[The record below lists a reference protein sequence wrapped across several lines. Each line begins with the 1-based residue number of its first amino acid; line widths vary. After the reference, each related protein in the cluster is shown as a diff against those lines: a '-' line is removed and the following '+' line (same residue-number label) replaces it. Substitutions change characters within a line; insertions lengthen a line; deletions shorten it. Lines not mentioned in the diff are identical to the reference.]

1 MTRSLLLHIG
11 SPKTATTLVQRHF
24 SRSNV
29 LAAHGVHYPALA
41 EDPDAHAQHAFARAL
56 LRGDY
61 ASAARI
67 VSSATEGHATTLL
80 SAEAITNCVASPLRF
95 PGFLRFVRSIAES
108 LETLRVI
115 IFLREASAFLESMYL
130 QSVRAME
137 LATSFDAYLSER
149 RGWHETL
156 FRNLSAIESIGGGV
170 ALEAH
175 AFLAGSCA
183 EAWRQALGFDIE
195 LPASGSANQRL
206 SLKSHIFFRQ
216 FEAFRSQ
223 RGIAM
228 QRREALELMG
238 RHPSPFDD
246 DLQRFS
252 LYRPGVADAI
262 RAQVLAE
269 AERYSRHE
277 YLAAFRGPSPQRA
290 DAPWVDIDSVVLTRG
305 DLDAAERFLRAH
317 G

>member
-115 IFLREASAFLESMYL
+115 IFLREASAFLE
-130 QSVRAME
+130 
-137 LATSFDAYLSER
+137 
-149 RGWHETL
+149 
-156 FRNLSAIESIGGGV
+156 
-170 ALEAH
+170 
-175 AFLAGSCA
+175 
-183 EAWRQALGFDIE
+183 
-195 LPASGSANQRL
+195 
-206 SLKSHIFFRQ
+206 
-216 FEAFRSQ
+216 
-223 RGIAM
+223 
-228 QRREALELMG
+228 
-238 RHPSPFDD
+238 
-246 DLQRFS
+246 
-252 LYRPGVADAI
+252 
-262 RAQVLAE
+262 
-269 AERYSRHE
+269 
-277 YLAAFRGPSPQRA
+277 
-290 DAPWVDIDSVVLTRG
+290 
-305 DLDAAERFLRAH
+305 
-317 G
+317 